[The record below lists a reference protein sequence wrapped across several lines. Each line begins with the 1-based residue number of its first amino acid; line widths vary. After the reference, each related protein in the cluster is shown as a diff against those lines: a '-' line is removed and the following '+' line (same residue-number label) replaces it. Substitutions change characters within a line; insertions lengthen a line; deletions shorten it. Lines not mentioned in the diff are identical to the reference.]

1 MKDFYMKRLR
11 RNLAKLLAITLAAC
25 SAQASYAQTVGLA
38 SEDPFLSAA
47 SHAHYDLAPEA
58 ASQPCYDTHALRATC
73 RPCGPQLYFQAE
85 AMFLSRQY
93 DVAGTGF
100 GLFNAPTSSTLGRTT
115 SPAAAAGWIN
125 SVDWNPQD
133 LGEAAFFSDDFERA
147 DQLTGSPRLTL
158 GVVGASGFGIQ
169 GRYWRMENAAT
180 AFGASVDAFSW
191 AGDTNGLPPTET
203 TFNDDWYTGS
213 LSAVAGFEDFRTQT
227 FDLEG
232 TKDFR
237 YRGWSGVGTLG
248 VRYADIRNRR
258 VNAIDGVLRTGG
270 VGDVGTGTQEEHYP
284 TYHTAAYDF
293 LSLQQVDF
301 SGVGPTF
308 SLTALRPFTYN
319 PEFALFTS
327 ARGAVLFGD
336 STSNA
341 DVQASMHS
349 FYASQFDRDSELI
362 RTSDELFIAELQLG
376 LQWSRNVR
384 FMNGRVFARAAFEY
398 QFWRNDAEQ
407 AVAVVNVGDYG
418 AERVVE
424 SRSPSD
430 GGIGT
435 TEGAA
440 FAIGL
445 RNRFDLIGM
454 SFGAGFAF

>member
-1 MKDFYMKRLR
+1 
-11 RNLAKLLAITLAAC
+11 
-25 SAQASYAQTVGLA
+25 
-38 SEDPFLSAA
+38 
-47 SHAHYDLAPEA
+47 
-58 ASQPCYDTHALRATC
+58 
-73 RPCGPQLYFQAE
+73 
-85 AMFLSRQY
+85 
-93 DVAGTGF
+93 
-100 GLFNAPTSSTLGRTT
+100 
-115 SPAAAAGWIN
+115 
-125 SVDWNPQD
+125 
-133 LGEAAFFSDDFERA
+133 LGETAFFNDDFERA

-180 AFGASVDAFSW
+180 AFGSSVDAFSW
-191 AGDTNGLPPTET
+191 AGDANGLPPSGTA
-203 TFNDDWYTGS
+203 FNDDWYNGS
-213 LSAVAGFEDFRTQT
+213 LSGVAGFEDFRTQT

-258 VNAIDGVLRTGG
+258 VNAIDGALRTGG
-270 VGDVGTGTQEEHYP
+270 VGNVGTGTEEEHYP

-293 LSLQQVDF
+293 LSLQQANF

-327 ARGAVLFGD
+327 ARGSVLFGD

-349 FYASQFDRDSELI
+349 FYASQFDRESELI

-384 FMNGRVFARAAFEY
+384 FMNGRMFARAAFEY
-398 QFWRNDAEQ
+398 QFWRNDAERAFA
-407 AVAVVNVGDYG
+407 AVDVGDYG
-418 AERVVE
+418 AERVVG
-424 SRSPSD
+424 SRSEYD

-445 RNRFDLIGM
+445 RNQFDLIGM